1 MTTNVDRPMLIRG
14 LAAGEFTWANPAFY
28 AQTGLTPA
36 ALTERAFVDWVD
48 PADRASVEAML
59 DETMPDA
66 SMSDASM
73 LGDSTPA
80 GGACRSF
87 RVGHSTHDGQTLPL
101 EVSLKASPDGWR
113 VLGRGVSDD
122 DVLGAYVEA
131 FDRGTVSGT
140 LETIARIVEDQNPGY
155 KCSILLANRDRFA
168 RGAGPSLPEDYNAA
182 IDGYAIGP
190 AIGSCGTA
198 IFWGVPVI
206 VEDIQADPLWLPLA
220 ELAAKAGVHS
230 CWSHPFTNSAGD
242 VLGALALYS
251 PEPRAPTAAQLEGL
265 KAAARMTGLA
275 VERGRVEEALR
286 EKRKRELE
294 LEEQLRQAAKME
306 ALGVL
311 AGGVAHDFN
320 NLLTTISGNAEL
332 ALMQLGED
340 HAARSNLDRIVV
352 TSQRAGEFCSQMLA
366 YAGRG
371 TIRTGRVEVKA
382 LLAEL
387 SDLAHA
393 ALSKKA
399 TLTYSLHTEPI
410 YVDADENQ
418 LLQVVLSL
426 VTNAAEAIGD
436 EEGTIEV
443 ATELAEYDAATLG
456 RLAPDLTLS
465 AGSYLRLTVR
475 DTGAGMDDKTRAR
488 IFDPFFTTKFTGR
501 GLGLAAVTGIV
512 RKHGGLIRV
521 ESEPGVGTT
530 FEVLLP
536 TVDALPR
543 AEPAARAAASGA
555 PTTRHVLVV
564 DDEEGPRQVFRRVL
578 EVSGFSVA
586 EAIDGEDAL
595 RVFREDPQAV
605 DCVLLDLSM
614 PRLGGHEVFREIRSI
629 RDDVPV
635 VVISGYSEQEIL
647 DRLDGAPVAR
657 VLRKPIGVDALV
669 DTIRDVTAGSE
680 SAG

>member
-1 MTTNVDRPMLIRG
+1 MNSNVDRPMLIRG
-14 LAAGEFTWANPAFY
+14 LEAGGFTWANPAFF
-28 AQTGLTPA
+28 ASTGLGA
-36 ALTERAFVDWVD
+36 EDLAERAFLDWID
-48 PADRASVEAML
+48 PEDHAAVEAL
-59 DETMPDA
+59 VARGGCGSIRTRHTM
-66 SMSDASM
+66 
-73 LGDSTPA
+73 GD
-80 GGACRSF
+80 GEF
-87 RVGHSTHDGQTLPL
+87 LPI
-101 EVSLKASPDGWR
+101 EVRLKASSDGWR
-113 VLGRGVSDD
+113 VLGRGLSDD

-155 KCSILLANRDRFA
+155 KCSILLANEDRFA

-182 IDGYAIGP
+182 IDGNAIGP
-190 AIGSCGTA
+190 AMGSCGTA

-220 ELAAKAGVHS
+220 DLAEKAGVCA
-230 CWSHPFTNSAGD
+230 CWSHPFTNSSGE
-242 VLGALALYS
+242 VLGALALYAS
-251 PEPRAPTAAQLEGL
+251 EPQAPTPAQLEGL

-286 EKRKRELE
+286 EQRKREAE

-332 ALMQLGED
+332 ALMELPED
-340 HAARSNLDRIVV
+340 HTVCANLNRIVI

-371 TIRTGRVEVKA
+371 TIETGRVEVRA
-382 LLAEL
+382 LFAEL

-399 TLTYSLHTEPI
+399 TLTYALHEEPI
-410 YVDADENQ
+410 YLEADENQ

-436 EEGTIEV
+436 EDGTIEV
-443 ATELAEYDAATLG
+443 ATELVQFDDVSLA
-456 RLAPDLTLS
+456 RIAPDMTLA
-465 AGSYLRLTVR
+465 AGPYLRLTVS
-475 DTGAGMDDKTRAR
+475 DTGQGMDDAIKAR

-512 RKHGGLIRV
+512 RKHHGVIRV
-521 ESEPGVGTT
+521 ESDPGAGTT

-536 TVDALPR
+536 TVEAPESE
-543 AEPAARAAASGA
+543 EPIDGSGTPGAVAR
-555 PTTRHVLVV
+555 RHVLVV
-564 DDEEGPRQVFRRVL
+564 DDEEGPRDVFRRAL

-586 EAIDGEDAL
+586 EAVDGMDAI
-595 RVFREDPQAV
+595 RVFREDPEGI
-605 DCVLLDLSM
+605 DCILLDLSM
-614 PRLGGHEVFREIRSI
+614 PRLGGHEAFREIRGI

-647 DRLDGAPVAR
+647 DRLDGAPVTR
-657 VLRKPIGVDALV
+657 VLRKPIAMSTLV
-669 DTIRDVTAGSE
+669 AAIRDVTTLPR
-680 SAG
+680 